1 MVRWGREDLVLSQRI
16 EKSEGIED
24 FERRNESV

>member
-24 FERRNESV
+24 FE